1 MPDSLLYY
9 IDLIEQLLNAMM
21 EFNDNKPIYRQ
32 ILDYAFNC
40 ILTHTWRAGEMI
52 PSVRELTSELGV
64 NNRTVLKALDELQN
78 LRVIESRRGL
88 GFMLA
93 CNGVD
98 IIREERKREF
108 FEKALPEI
116 IDEMRILGISS

>member
-1 MPDSLLYY
+1 
-9 IDLIEQLLNAMM
+9 MM

-40 ILTHTWRAGEMI
+40 ILTGVWREGQMI

-64 NNRTVLKALDELQN
+64 NNRTVLKALDELQD
-78 LRVIESRRGL
+78 LKVIESRRGL

-93 CNGVD
+93 KNAVD
-98 IIREERKREF
+98 IIRKEKRREF
-108 FEKALPEI
+108 FEKTIPEI
-116 IDEMRILGISS
+116 VNEMRILGISSEEVVAILAKSDGK

>member
-1 MPDSLLYY
+1 
-9 IDLIEQLLNAMM
+9 MM

-40 ILTHTWRAGEMI
+40 ILTGAWRPGETI

-64 NNRTVLKALDELQN
+64 NNRTVLKAFDELQA

-88 GFMLA
+88 GFLLA
-93 CNGVD
+93 RDSVE
-98 IIREERKREF
+98 IIRKEKKRDF
-108 FEKALPEI
+108 FEKTIPEI
-116 IDEMRILGISS
+116 MDEMRILGISTEELVAVLSKEDDK

>member
-1 MPDSLLYY
+1 
-9 IDLIEQLLNAMM
+9 MM

-40 ILTHTWRAGEMI
+40 ILIGMWPAGEMI

-64 NNRTVLKALDELQN
+64 NNRTVLKALDELQT

-88 GFMLA
+88 GFLLA
-93 CNGVD
+93 KNGVE
-98 IIREERKREF
+98 IVRKEKRREF
-108 FEKALPEI
+108 FEKTIPGIRE
-116 IDEMRILGISS
+116 EMRILGISPEEVASILAK

>member
-1 MPDSLLYY
+1 
-9 IDLIEQLLNAMM
+9 M

-40 ILTHTWRAGEMI
+40 ILTGAWREGEMI

-64 NNRTVLKALDELQN
+64 NNRTVLKAFDELQH
-78 LRVIESRRGL
+78 LKVIESRRGL

-93 CNGVD
+93 ANGID
-98 IIREERKREF
+98 IIRKEKKREF
-108 FEKALPEI
+108 FENRIPEI
-116 IDEMRILGISS
+116 IGEMRILDISSEEVASILSKAEKNNINN

>member
-1 MPDSLLYY
+1 
-9 IDLIEQLLNAMM
+9 M

-40 ILTHTWRAGEMI
+40 ILTGVWREGEMI

-64 NNRTVLKALDELQN
+64 NNRTVLKAFDELQS
-78 LRVIESRRGL
+78 LSVIESRRGL

-93 CNGVD
+93 KNAVD
-98 IIREERKREF
+98 IIRKEKRREF
-108 FEKALPEI
+108 FEKTIPEI
-116 IDEMRILGISS
+116 IDEMRILGISSEEVVAILAKSDGK